1 MRAGPFHAIGA
12 DFGGGR
18 IVLAK
23 AVRGRAARVVFRG
36 EAGSREAAAALEE
49 VRRDVAAGR
58 AFCAIAAPAGQTVFR
73 RLAAPFASRRKM
85 EKVWKSLLDVSLPF
99 PVEDAACAHAESRP
113 EGGRAVVAAAAIRE
127 ADLAAELERAEK
139 AGLEATQ
146 ADVAALALWSEQVLL
161 KPPAREDAESFLVWV
176 GLDCSLCLRGRGTE
190 LLAAH
195 AIRHPG
201 AGEKE
206 REELLRKRL
215 PLLLA
220 EGPETASAWW
230 AGPGA
235 EGAGAAERLA
245 GLLPAGSARRQAV
258 HAKPGELLARALARR
273 ALEGSGEN
281 LRDGEALHPALRRRA
296 ERAEK
301 RLAWGAI
308 AAAAALVA
316 LNAAWGTALDRRGR
330 ALKEE
335 VHRVAAGIVGP
346 GLQTGQERLMAER
359 AVEKRDAAMAPVR
372 RSMAPDGAET
382 ALAELLEAAQGKGLE
397 FSRLRLSSAG
407 FSLEGTTTG
416 PEGTGPLRE
425 ALEAAGWRIQ
435 DEEHPGPDA
444 AGRARFLLKGA
455 AVRHGA

>member
-1 MRAGPFHAIGA
+1 MRTGPFHAIGA
-12 DFGGGR
+12 DFGDGR
-18 IVLAK
+18 LLLAE

-36 EAGSREAAAALEE
+36 EAGSKEAAAALEG

-58 AFCAIAAPAGQTVFR
+58 AFCAVAAPAGQTVFR

-99 PVEDAACAHAESRP
+99 PVEDAVCARTDIRI
-113 EGGRAVVAAAAIRE
+113 EGGRAAAGAAAIRE
-127 ADLAAELERAEK
+127 ADLAAELERAEA
-139 AGLEATQ
+139 AGLDATH
-146 ADVAALALWSEQVLL
+146 ADVAALALWSEQVRL
-161 KPPAREDAESFLVWV
+161 KPPAREDAEAFLAWV
-176 GLDCSLCLRGRGTE
+176 GRDWSLCLRGRGEE

-195 AIRHPG
+195 AVRHPG

-206 REELLRKRL
+206 RDALLRQRL

-220 EGPETASAWW
+220 EGAEGAAVWW

-235 EGAGAAERLA
+235 EGDGAAERLA

-308 AAAAALVA
+308 AAAAAVVA

-346 GLQTGQERLMAER
+346 GLQAGQERLMAER

-372 RSMAPDGAET
+372 RSIAPDGVER
-382 ALAELLEAAQGKGLE
+382 ALAELLEAAQGKGIE
-397 FSRLRLSSAG
+397 FSRLQLSAGG
-407 FSLEGTTTG
+407 FSLEGAATG
-416 PEGTGPLRE
+416 PAGAGPLRE
-425 ALEAAGWRIQ
+425 ALEAAGWHIQ
-435 DEEHPGPDA
+435 PEEHPGPDA
-444 AGRARFLLKGA
+444 AGRARFLLKGV